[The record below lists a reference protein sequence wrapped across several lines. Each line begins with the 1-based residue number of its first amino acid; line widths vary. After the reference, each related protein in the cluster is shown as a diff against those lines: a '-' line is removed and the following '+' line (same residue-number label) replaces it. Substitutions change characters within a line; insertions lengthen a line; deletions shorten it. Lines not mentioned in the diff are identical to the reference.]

1 MQSIIELL
9 YKGDIRG
16 VSLKLPADRRDKELA
31 YYDKIKALMTGEN
44 AKLFD
49 EYADTVA
56 LNYEF
61 LIERAYAVAFKTGFL
76 LGLEWQ
82 TRRKYETQ
90 LTSNDKRGTKG
101 QSILGGECLRGACR
115 KDQRRRAH
123 PKGR

>member
-16 VSLKLPADRRDKELA
+16 VSLKLPADRRDKELS

-56 LNYEF
+56 HNYEF
-61 LIERAYAVAFKTGFL
+61 LIERAYAIAFKTGFL
-76 LGLEWQ
+76 LAE
-82 TRRKYETQ
+82 TERFRRF
-90 LTSNDKRGTKG
+90 
-101 QSILGGECLRGACR
+101 ILKDSALRNMRECRLWNC
-115 KDQRRRAH
+115 
-123 PKGR
+123 

>member
-16 VSLKLPADRRDKELA
+16 VRLKLPADRREKELA
-31 YYDKIKALMTGEN
+31 YFDKIKALMTGEN

-61 LIERAYAVAFKTGFL
+61 LIGRAYALAFKTGFL
-76 LGLEWQ
+76 LGLEMAD
-82 TRRKYETQ
+82 TEE
-90 LTSNDKRGTKG
+90 
-101 QSILGGECLRGACR
+101 I
-115 KDQRRRAH
+115 
-123 PKGR
+123 

>member
-1 MQSIIELL
+1 MKSIIEQLC
-9 YKGDIRG
+9 KGEVKY
-16 VSLKLPADRRDKELA
+16 VSLKLPKDRLEKEMS

-76 LGLEWQ
+76 LGLEMAD
-82 TRRKYETQ
+82 TEE
-90 LTSNDKRGTKG
+90 
-101 QSILGGECLRGACR
+101 I
-115 KDQRRRAH
+115 
-123 PKGR
+123 

>member
-16 VSLKLPADRRDKELA
+16 VSLKLPADRRDKELS
-31 YYDKIKALMTGEN
+31 YYDKIKAIMAGEN

-61 LIERAYAVAFKTGFL
+61 LIERAYALAFKTGFL
-76 LGLEWQ
+76 LGLEMAD
-82 TRRKYETQ
+82 TEE
-90 LTSNDKRGTKG
+90 
-101 QSILGGECLRGACR
+101 I
-115 KDQRRRAH
+115 
-123 PKGR
+123 